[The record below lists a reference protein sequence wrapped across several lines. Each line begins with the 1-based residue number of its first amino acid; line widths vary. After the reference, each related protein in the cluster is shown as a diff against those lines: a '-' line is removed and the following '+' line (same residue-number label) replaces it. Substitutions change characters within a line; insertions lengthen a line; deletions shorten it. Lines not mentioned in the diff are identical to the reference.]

1 MLDLVQTFF
10 ILKLLDERKTKKR
23 NDKLSDND
31 GCWCAVG
38 FLLILPLLLYGF
50 PLIYTLVYLPYKYYN
65 SKENTNNK
73 PLDNYTFFNII
84 ASVLLVT
91 IVSTLS
97 YAKVITIDLTVNLLA
112 ASFYILFFPYLIKKY
127 FFN

>member
-1 MLDLVQTFF
+1 MLDLIQTLA
-10 ILKLLDERKTKKR
+10 ILKLLDQRKTKTE
-23 NDKLSDND
+23 NDKLSNSD
-31 GCWCAVG
+31 GFLCAMG
-38 FLLILPLLLYGF
+38 FLLILPILLYGF
-50 PLIYTLVYLPYKYYN
+50 PLIYTIVYLPYKYYN
-65 SKENTNNK
+65 SNQNTNNQ